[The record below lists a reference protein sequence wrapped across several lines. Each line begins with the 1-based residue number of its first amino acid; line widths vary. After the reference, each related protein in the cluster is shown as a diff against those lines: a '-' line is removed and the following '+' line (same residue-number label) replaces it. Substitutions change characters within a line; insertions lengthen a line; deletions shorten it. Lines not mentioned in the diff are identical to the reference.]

1 MIYYIFIYS
10 LLYYIY
16 IGIKFICIGIENKIK
31 QLDRIDNTVN
41 NAFIQIEE
49 GYNNVSYIIDYI
61 NNKVKKIKNNLRKIF
76 LLK

>member
-10 LLYYIY
+10 LLHYIY

-31 QLDRIDNTVN
+31 QLDRIVNTVN
-41 NAFIQIEE
+41 NTFIQIEE
-49 GYNNVSYIIDYI
+49 GYNNVLYIINYI